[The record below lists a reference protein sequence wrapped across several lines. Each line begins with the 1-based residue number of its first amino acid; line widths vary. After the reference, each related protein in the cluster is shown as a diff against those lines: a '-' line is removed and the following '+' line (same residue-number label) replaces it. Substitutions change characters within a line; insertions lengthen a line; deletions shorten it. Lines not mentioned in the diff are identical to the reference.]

1 MQQQAVSNPQRLSR
15 DPFKTHAYLVGGGIA
30 SLSAAFILIRD
41 CQVPPSNIHILEESK
56 VYGGAMDGAGDAA
69 KGYVT
74 RGGRML
80 NFSYVCLYDLL
91 KSVPTLD
98 NPSKNVY
105 QETMEFTE
113 AHKTHSNARLVDK
126 ERNKV
131 DVSHMGFN
139 AAGDCHKV
147 FCC

>member
-1 MQQQAVSNPQRLSR
+1 MQQRAVSNSQRLSR
-15 DPFKTHAYLVGGGIA
+15 DPSKTHAYLVGGGIA

-56 VYGGAMDGAGDAA
+56 VFGGAMDGAGDAA
-69 KGYVT
+69 KGYVI

-105 QETMEFTE
+105 QEIMEFTE

-131 DVSHMGFN
+131 DVSVMGFN
-139 AAGDCHKV
+139 AAGNYNLV
-147 FCC
+147 FGC